1 MSLPVNLNEKI
12 AYDYL
17 YSCAF
22 DALKYANTLRS
33 MIRREDTKNEINQYK
48 RKMKKLLNEIDYI
61 LKNYE

>member
-1 MSLPVNLNEKI
+1 MSLPVNLNEKN

-17 YSCAF
+17 YSCAL

-33 MIRREDTKNEINQYK
+33 MIRREDTKDDIKQYK
-48 RKMKKLLNEIDYI
+48 RKMKKLLNEIEYI